1 MIGAI
6 HINSNRQHV
15 LNMFVFC
22 IIAVCY
28 FTCALLSSS
37 VFVVYFFGFILTIGL
52 LYFVNKK
59 AQERIDSLTIFLVT
73 LTAGLLL
80 VFANYVGYVRNGVP
94 FLYPDQMHFY
104 EQAQVVASQSSI
116 LSCVL
121 YVSQNYIEYNF
132 VYGLNGLLGYI
143 DKLVSGGVHFLPLLF
158 SVAYL
163 TALIPVFFYHTL
175 KLYVPNKTALI
186 GSLYFGLATPIM
198 AYSGFLLRDIHLAL
212 VFSIVLFWIVRDIS
226 TPRILGILLMF
237 PIVAG
242 LRFVNIFLLM
252 AMLVIY
258 IFAGKTSKAIRFF
271 CIVAIVVGGLFYASK
286 ISSALLSTQSRLEHY
301 EDFTT
306 ESVNATEGL
315 GKKLYSL
322 PPVIKET
329 AIALNGL
336 ISFPFW
342 GRISSGLEAQE
353 VVMNAYNTITNIGWF
368 FILAGLLYFIKPL
381 CVLLGAKK
389 NRLLL
394 YLFILSLLYVTSNVS
409 NMTTRRIM
417 YVYPFMMLPFMIVYQ
432 NQSKEKRKK
441 HVIFTTSLILLLTL
455 AYIFLLF

>member
-1 MIGAI
+1 MTESIRTG
-6 HINSNRQHV
+6 SRRQQL
-15 LNMFVFC
+15 LNMSFFC
-22 IIAVCY
+22 VLTACY
-28 FTCALLSSS
+28 FTCTFLSSP
-37 VFVVYFFGFILTIGL
+37 VLILYFIGVIATIGL
-52 LYFVNKK
+52 LSYANKK

-80 VFANYVGYVRNGVP
+80 ALANYVGYVRNGVP
-94 FLYPDQMHFY
+94 FLYSDQRPFY
-104 EQAQVVASQSSI
+104 EEAQTVASQSSI

-121 YVSQNYIEYNF
+121 YASQNYLEYNF
-132 VYGLNGLLGYI
+132 VYGLNGLLGYM
-143 DKLVSGGVHFLPLLF
+143 DRLVSGGVHFLPLLF

-175 KLYVPNKTALI
+175 KIYVPNQTALR
-186 GSLYFGLATPIM
+186 GSIYFGLATPIM

-242 LRFVNIFLLM
+242 LRIVNIFLLM

-258 IFAGKTSKAIRFF
+258 IISGKTSKAIRVL
-271 CIVAIVVGGLFYASK
+271 CIVTIVVGGLFYANK
-286 ISSALLSTQSRLEHY
+286 ISSTLLSTQSRLEHY

-306 ESVNATEGL
+306 ESVNSTEGL
-315 GKKLYSL
+315 GKKLYNL

-342 GRISSGLEAQE
+342 GKISSGLETQE
-353 VVMNAYNTITNIGWF
+353 LVMNAYNTITNIGWF

-381 CVLLGAKK
+381 CALLGAKK

-417 YVYPFMMLPFMIVYQ
+417 YVYPFMILPFMIVYQ
-432 NQSKEKRKK
+432 HQSKGKRKK
-441 HVIFTTSLILLLTL
+441 HVTFTTSLILLLTL
-455 AYIFLLF
+455 SYTFLLF

>member
-1 MIGAI
+1 MTESIRTG
-6 HINSNRQHV
+6 SRRQQL
-15 LNMFVFC
+15 LNMSFFC
-22 IIAVCY
+22 ILTACY
-28 FTCALLSSS
+28 FTCTFLSSP
-37 VFVVYFFGFILTIGL
+37 VLILYFIGVIATIGL
-52 LYFVNKK
+52 LSYANKK

-80 VFANYVGYVRNGVP
+80 VLANYVGYVRNGEP

-104 EQAQVVASQSSI
+104 EQAQIVASQSSI
-116 LSCVL
+116 LSCIL

-132 VYGLNGLLGYI
+132 VYGLNGLLGYM
-143 DKLVSGGVHFLPLLF
+143 DRLVSGGVHFLPLLF

-163 TALIPVFFYHTL
+163 TALIPVFLYHTL
-175 KLYVPNKTALI
+175 KLYVPNKTALR

-198 AYSGFLLRDIHLAL
+198 AYSGFLLRDIHLSL

-226 TPRILGILLMF
+226 TPRISGILLMF

-242 LRFVNIFLLM
+242 LRVVNIFLLI

-258 IFAGKTSKAIRFF
+258 IFAGKTSKTIRFF
-271 CIVAIVVGGLFYASK
+271 CIVSIVVGGLFYASK
-286 ISSALLSTQSRLEHY
+286 ISTTLLSTQSRLEHY

-306 ESVNATEGL
+306 ESVNSTEGL

-342 GRISSGLEAQE
+342 GKISSGLEAQE

-417 YVYPFMMLPFMIVYQ
+417 YVYPFMILPFMIVYQ
-432 NQSKEKRKK
+432 HLAKEKRKK
-441 HVIFTTSLILLLTL
+441 HVTFTTSLILLLTL
-455 AYIFLLF
+455 AYTFLLF